1 MGLCTQIRL
10 MVISALELFAYFIA
24 WSLFYFAISHYI
36 AKLSK
41 DKWVEWAKSTESD
54 EDLLIIL
61 DPIVNEIE
69 DRMHEKFE
77 MFQSS
82 FFGSLGAASKKMD
95 DATGQST
102 IKAITRDN
110 PIMGLVAEMLM
121 KRQGLGN
128 LLNVADNPKE
138 GSNKPQTGPKLG
150 LGRV

>member
-1 MGLCTQIRL
+1 
-10 MVISALELFAYFIA
+10 MVISALELLGYFIA
-24 WSLFYFAISHYI
+24 WSLFYFGISHYI

-61 DPIVNEIE
+61 DPVVNEIE
-69 DRMHEKFE
+69 DRMHEKLE
-77 MFQSS
+77 IFQSS

-128 LLNVADNPKE
+128 LLNVSESPKE

>member
-1 MGLCTQIRL
+1 
-10 MVISALELFAYFIA
+10 MVISALELLGYFIA

-61 DPIVNEIE
+61 DPVVNEIE
-69 DRMHEKFE
+69 DRMHEKLE
-77 MFQSS
+77 IFQSS

-95 DATGQST
+95 DVTGQST

-128 LLNVADNPKE
+128 LLNVAESPKE

>member
-1 MGLCTQIRL
+1 

-24 WSLFYFAISHYI
+24 WSLFYFGISHYI

-41 DKWVEWAKSTESD
+41 EKWVEWAKSTESD

-61 DPIVNEIE
+61 DPVVNEID
-69 DRMHEKFE
+69 DRIHEKLE
-77 MFQSS
+77 LFQSS

-128 LLNVADNPKE
+128 LLNVSESPKE

-150 LGRV
+150 LGRP